1 VAKGGAEEEF
11 LSLEDDIEVIAKK
24 PFRLKVMRSKPKITA
39 ELEPIEE
46 DKPVIEAIEVE
57 EIIAAHAGIH
67 VMSWP
72 LSGMDCPDCAM
83 KAEKALGRL
92 KQVNSCNVSAIDGT
106 VEVEVDFEKG
116 PVANVG
122 NVLKSLGNPADLPY
136 VQILGVRASNLAQR
150 HGLDRKSLP
159 RLIKRQPGIL
169 EVEITE
175 DDRIIMQMVSE
186 SDSDLIK
193 ARNVAL
199 EELIGTQLRL
209 GVATSSRITSDQ
221 WRLIGA
227 GVAIPVFILIVMMD
241 LLSVSTTIR
250 AAVGITG
257 VLIGGLKM
265 FSEAWASIR
274 SGQLGYK
281 VLTSLAV
288 IGASILGAWQ
298 EALLVIILVAFAE
311 HMEGRA
317 LIRARKAM
325 QGGLDRIPRFARR
338 LSKPAVPVGIKLVMA
353 GSNDNLSPASHTM
366 AEVEEIPIELV
377 QLGDLLEI
385 RTGGLI
391 PADGRIV
398 NGSGS
403 VDRAPLTGESIPSA
417 VGKGDELHAG
427 LILTSGPVTIEV
439 EAVRE
444 ATRLHGLIDSVHSFR
459 DKPPRLQSSI
469 EIFIAIWV
477 PLVMVG
483 AVLIWI
489 LFMEPSEWKVILLLW
504 VVACPCAL
512 LLAAPIPHAAALS
525 QAVHK
530 GGIARGGDVLESL
543 SKVNLA
549 LLDKTGTLTSGRP
562 RLGVIHLAK
571 GGKRDAALRLAA
583 GLEKSSN
590 HPYANIITK
599 SCESDGLSPLKVSA
613 LADIG
618 GGVEGKIDGKQAVII
633 KASPELLSGNLL
645 KKFKESLAAGH
656 GSSLLIKEDKPVA
669 LFTFIHDD
677 IRVGAKELITNLYD
691 SDVNV
696 EILSGDHQGA
706 VDIFAGTLGVDS
718 RVAHGD
724 MTPED
729 KVRWVGGRSKT
740 HITMMV
746 GDGFND
752 AAAMAAADIGVAIGS
767 GESTNLDAAD
777 LLIPGDDPRL
787 LAEMIGLSRKT
798 RRILLQNL
806 FLSVSVTLIL
816 VWSVL
821 MGINDNL
828 VIGVLIHELSVILVI
843 FNGARLAGDEGIG
856 RLLKETVK
864 DLFRETREAFSKLF
878 EKISVKS

>member
-1 VAKGGAEEEF
+1 MAKGESDEEF
-11 LSLEDDIEVIAKK
+11 LSLEDEVEVITKK
-24 PFRLKVMRSKPKITA
+24 SFNLNTILPKQKSKP
-39 ELEPIEE
+39 EPETVIVET
-46 DKPVIEAIEVE
+46 PVIQAVPAA
-57 EIIAAHAGIH
+57 EIIASHAGVH
-67 VMSWP
+67 VMRWP
-72 LSGMDCPDCAM
+72 LAGMDCPDCAM
-83 KAEKALGRL
+83 KAEKALNRL

-116 PVANVG
+116 PVVNIG

-136 VQILGVRASNLAQR
+136 VEILGVRASLLAKR
-150 HGLDRKSLP
+150 HDMDVKNIP
-159 RLIKRQPGIL
+159 RLFKRQPGVI

-175 DDRIIMQMVSE
+175 DDRIILQMVDE
-186 SDSDLIK
+186 SDSELIK
-193 ARNVAL
+193 ARDFAL
-199 EELIGTQLRL
+199 EDLIGTELRL
-209 GVATSSRITSDQ
+209 GVATSTRITSDQ

-227 GVAIPVFILIVMMD
+227 GVAIPIFILIVIME
-241 LLSVSTTIR
+241 LLSVSTKIR
-250 AAVGITG
+250 AAVGLTG

-265 FSEAWASIR
+265 FLEAWASVR

-288 IGASILGAWQ
+288 VGAAILGAWQ
-298 EALLVIILVAFAE
+298 EALLVIVLVAFAE

-325 QGGLDRIPRFARR
+325 QGGLDRIPRKARR
-338 LSKPAVPVGIKLVMA
+338 VVKKPTLAGIKLMVA
-353 GSNDNLSPASHTM
+353 GSIPSLNPVAKPADD
-366 AEVEEIPIELV
+366 VEEIPIEIV
-377 QLGDLLEI
+377 QIGDILEV
-385 RTGGLI
+385 RSGGLI

-398 NGSGS
+398 EGSGA
-403 VDRAPLTGESIPSA
+403 VDRAPLTGESVPVT
-417 VGKGDELHAG
+417 VGKGDQLHAG
-427 LILTSGPVTIEV
+427 LILTSGPVSIEV

-459 DKPPRLQSSI
+459 EKPPRLQSAI

-477 PLVMVG
+477 PLVLVG
-483 AVLIWI
+483 AVLVWV

-571 GGKRDAALRLAA
+571 GRKRDAALRLAA

-590 HPYANIITK
+590 HPYADIIINN
-599 SCESDGLSPLKVSA
+599 CEEDGFSPLKVSS
-613 LADIG
+613 LTDIDS
-618 GGVEGKIDGKQAVII
+618 GVEGKIDGKKVAIV
-633 KASPELLSGNLL
+633 KASPELLSGSLL
-645 KKFKESLAAGH
+645 KKFDESLAAGF
-656 GSSLLIKEDKPVA
+656 GSSLLIKDDKPIA

-677 IRVGAKELITNLYD
+677 IRVGAKELISNLYD
-691 SDVNV
+691 SEVNV

-752 AAAMAAADIGVAIGS
+752 AAAMAVADIGVAIGS

-787 LAEMIGLSRKT
+787 LSEMIELSRKT

-806 FLSVSVTLIL
+806 LLSVSITLIL

-821 MGINDNL
+821 MGINENL
-828 VIGVLIHELSVILVI
+828 VIGVLVHELSVILVI

-856 RLLKETVK
+856 RLLTETVK
-864 DLFRETREAFSKLF
+864 DLFKETGVAFSKLF
-878 EKISVKS
+878 EKFSIKN

>member
-1 VAKGGAEEEF
+1 MAKGESDEEF
-11 LSLEDDIEVIAKK
+11 LSLEDDIEVITKK
-24 PFRLKVMRSKPKITA
+24 SFTLKSRLSKPKMKLA
-39 ELEPIEE
+39 ETPLAAEI
-46 DKPVIEAIEVE
+46 PVIEAAEVE
-57 EIIAAHAGIH
+57 EIIAAHAGVH
-67 VMSWP
+67 VMKWP

-83 KAEKALGRL
+83 KAEKALSRL

-116 PVANVG
+116 PVVNVG

-136 VQILGVRASNLAQR
+136 VQILGIRASNLADK

-159 RLIKRQPGIL
+159 RLIKRQPGII

-175 DDRIIMQMVSE
+175 DDRIILQMVNE
-186 SDSDLIK
+186 SDAELIK
-193 ARNVAL
+193 ARDMAL

-209 GVATSSRITSDQ
+209 GVATSTRITSDQ

-227 GVAIPVFILIVMMD
+227 GVAIPIFILIVILQ
-241 LLSVSTTIR
+241 LLEVSTTIR
-250 AAVGITG
+250 AVVGLTG

-265 FSEAWASIR
+265 FSEAWASVR

-288 IGASILGAWQ
+288 IGASVLEAWE
-298 EALLVIILVAFAE
+298 EALLVIVLVAFAE

-317 LIRARKAM
+317 LVRARKAM
-325 QGGLDRIPRFARR
+325 QGGLDRIPRNARR
-338 LSKPAVPVGIKLVMA
+338 LIKTPDPVGIKLMMA
-353 GSNDNLSPASHTM
+353 GSNQNLNPVSRNTT
-366 AEVEEIPIELV
+366 EVEEIPIEVV
-377 QLGDLLEI
+377 QVGDLLEI

-398 NGSGS
+398 DGSGS
-403 VDRAPLTGESIPSA
+403 VDRAPLTGESIPTT
-417 VGKGDELHAG
+417 VEKGDELHAG
-427 LILTSGPVTIEV
+427 LILTNGPVTIEV

-459 DKPPRLQSSI
+459 DQPPRLQSTI

-477 PLVMVG
+477 PLVLVG

-571 GGKRDAALRLAA
+571 GRKREAALCLAA

-590 HPYANIITK
+590 HPYANIIVE
-599 SCESDGLSPLKVSA
+599 SCESDGLSPSKVSS
-613 LADIG
+613 LTDIG
-618 GGVEGKIDGKQAVII
+618 GGVEGKIEGKKAVII
-633 KASPELLSGNLL
+633 KASSELLSGALL
-645 KKFKESLAAGH
+645 KKFEESLAAGH
-656 GSSLLIKEDKPVA
+656 GSSLLMKDDKPVA

-677 IRVGAKELITNLYD
+677 IRVGAKELISNLYD
-691 SDVNV
+691 SEVNV

-752 AAAMAAADIGVAIGS
+752 AAAMAAADVGVAIGS

-787 LAEMIGLSRKT
+787 LGEMIELSRKT
-798 RRILLQNL
+798 RRILFQNL
-806 FLSVSVTLIL
+806 LLSVSVTLVL

-864 DLFRETREAFSKLF
+864 DLFRETKIAFSRLF
-878 EKISVKS
+878 EKIYVKS